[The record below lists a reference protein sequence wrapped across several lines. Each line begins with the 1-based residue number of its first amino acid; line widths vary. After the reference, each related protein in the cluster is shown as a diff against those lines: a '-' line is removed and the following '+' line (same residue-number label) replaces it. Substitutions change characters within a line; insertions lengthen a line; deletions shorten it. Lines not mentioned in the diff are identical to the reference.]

1 MSTLQD
7 NRNVSEEQWR
17 RLTTVL
23 TDNGIDADEADTEG
37 EAICYVLDLVMPN
50 NEAPRLKPV
59 LPEVIIFVKQGMVE
73 EVHSTVDAMVTVA
86 DYDCDHYNPELE
98 ESLRDA
104 EERVRQPDMREI
116 L

>member
-1 MSTLQD
+1 MSTLQN
-7 NRNVSEEQWR
+7 NRSVSEEQWQ

-23 TDNGIDADEADTEG
+23 TDNGIDTVG
-37 EAICYVLDLVMPN
+37 EAICYVLDLAMPN
-50 NEAPRLKPV
+50 NEAPVLKPL
-59 LPEVIIFVKQGMVE
+59 LPEVIIFVKQGRVE
-73 EVHSTVDAMVTVA
+73 EVHATVDAIVTVA
-86 DYDCDHYNPELE
+86 DYDCDYYNPELE